1 VSGGPFL
8 LLAGGSVSAFQKFR
22 ENWVRP
28 ALFFGNNPISLA
40 GGAITTASG
49 VTMIGYWLVEL
60 IGRPNENP
68 YLGIIFFLILPALFI
83 LGLALIPIGIFIR
96 RRKLQK
102 EGEIPA
108 VFPKVDFND
117 RMFRHGID
125 IVVMATIVNL
135 LVVSIASY
143 RGAAYMDS
151 PQFCGQSCHV
161 MHPEYTAY
169 KISAHSHVP
178 CVECHIG
185 SGVSSYFQA
194 KINGTKQLVEVST
207 HPFAHI
213 APKLI
218 PDYPTP
224 IESPVRNLRPAREIC
239 EACHTPAKFVGEK
252 LLVKSSF
259 ADDEQNSETQTV
271 VVLHLGGQDSLS
283 HLTGIHGVHLGH
295 IEYIATDPTRTTI
308 PWVQR
313 RNADGSETAYAASA
327 LKGAM
332 PQGERR
338 VMDCIDCHN
347 RASHTFV
354 TAEEALN
361 RAMADG
367 AVNPSLPWVHKEGL
381 ALLKADYSSQAEAE
395 AKIPIALEAFYRS
408 GNPSVL
414 ATKSDLVK
422 RAGQELATLYSQN
435 VFPAMKVTW
444 GTHPNHIGHMSYP
457 GCFRCHDGD
466 HNAKDGTAITQDCAA
481 CHNLLAVDEAK
492 PKVLSDLG
500 IQ

>member
-1 VSGGPFL
+1 MGE
-8 LLAGGSVSAFQKFR
+8 SVSVLDRFR

-49 VTMIGYWLVEL
+49 VTMVAYWVKEL
-60 IGRPNENP
+60 LTRPDGNP
-68 YLGIIFFLILPALFI
+68 YLGIIFFLILPFVFI
-83 LGLALIPIGIFIR
+83 FGLVLIPVGVIVR
-96 RRKLQK
+96 RRKLHKAGQ
-102 EGEIPA
+102 IPTA
-108 VFPKVDFND
+108 FPKVDFND
-117 RMFRHGID
+117 HIFRHGVD
-125 IVVMATIVNL
+125 IVLVATIVNL
-135 LVVSIASY
+135 LVVAIASY

-169 KISAHSHVP
+169 KVSAHSHVD
-178 CVECHIG
+178 CVSCHIG
-185 SGVSSYFQA
+185 SGAASYFAA
-194 KINGTKQLVEVST
+194 KVNGTKQLIEVST
-207 HPFAHI
+207 HPFVGI

-218 PDYPTP
+218 PDYPMP
-224 IESPVRNLRPAREIC
+224 IPSPVTSLRPAREIC
-239 EACHTPAKFVGEK
+239 EGCHTPARFVGEK

-259 ADDEQNSETQTV
+259 ADDEKNTETQTV
-271 VVLHLGGQDSLS
+271 LVLHLGGQDSLS

-295 IEYIATDPTRTTI
+295 IEYVSTDPTRTTI
-308 PWVQR
+308 PWVER
-313 RNADGSETAYAASA
+313 RNADGSVTKFAASTA
-327 LKGAM
+327 GNGA

-347 RASHTFV
+347 RAAHTFQ
-354 TAEEALN
+354 TPEDALN

-367 AVNPSLPWVHKEGL
+367 AVSPELPWVHKKGL
-381 ALLKADYSSQAEAE
+381 ELLKADYASQYEASV
-395 AKIPIALEAFYRS
+395 KIPAQLLAFYRTEH
-408 GNPSVL
+408 PEVL
-414 ATKSDLVK
+414 TTKASLAVS
-422 RAGQELATLYSQN
+422 AGQALANLYSQN
-435 VFPAMKVTW
+435 VFPEMKVTW

-466 HNAKDGTAITQDCAA
+466 HSTKDGKTSITNDCSA
-481 CHNLLAVDEAK
+481 CHNLLVQDEAK

>member
-1 VSGGPFL
+1 M
-8 LLAGGSVSAFQKFR
+8 GGSSFLFLGGVLSALQKFR

-83 LGLALIPIGIFIR
+83 VGLALIPVGIYLR
-96 RRKLQK
+96 RRVLLKAGQ
-102 EGEIPA
+102 IPA
-108 VFPKVDFND
+108 AFPKVDFND
-117 RMFRHGID
+117 RIFRHGVD
-125 IVVMATIVNL
+125 IVLLATIVNL
-135 LVVSIASY
+135 LVVSVASY

-169 KISAHSHVP
+169 KISAHSHVA

-185 SGVSSYFQA
+185 SGFSSYFAA
-194 KINGTKQLVEVST
+194 KVNGTRQLIEVSF
-207 HPFAHI
+207 HPIAGI
-213 APKLI
+213 APKII
-218 PDYPTP
+218 PDYPKP
-224 IESPVRNLRPAREIC
+224 IPSPVQNLRPAREIC
-239 EACHTPAKFVGEK
+239 EACHTPARFVGEK

-313 RNADGSETAYAASA
+313 RNADGSEITYAAST

-361 RAMADG
+361 RAMAEG
-367 AVNPSLPWVHKEGL
+367 AVSPSLPWVHKEGL
-381 ALLKADYSSQAEAE
+381 VLLKAEYSSQGEAH
-395 AKIPIALEAFYRS
+395 AMIPVQLEAFYRS
-408 GNPSVL
+408 GNPQVL
-414 ATKSDLVK
+414 AAKSDLVK
-422 RAGQELATLYSQN
+422 RAGEELATLYSQN
-435 VFPAMKVTW
+435 VFPEMKVTW

-466 HNAKDGTAITQDCAA
+466 HTAKDGTAITQDCAA
-481 CHNLLAVDEAK
+481 CHNLLAVDESK
-492 PKVLSDLG
+492 PKVLADLG